1 MEKEDWRSECPRV
14 EVSQTLHQLQSY
26 CSIPPVAWAVLTS
39 FMAEKVKVKSLSHV
53 RLFATLWI
61 VAHKAPPSMGFSKQ
75 EYWSGLPH
83 PSPGDLSNPGIEPR
97 SPSLQADA
105 LTSEP
110 PGRPTPLGHHKAS
123 SWAPYA
129 IQQLSTSWLFYTW
142 WCIRVNSTLPIH
154 PLLFFPHSVYKII
167 FYVCICVPAL
177 QIGS

>member
-1 MEKEDWRSECPRV
+1 MLQTEGLASTEVWKSEQSCYLGKTAWMLHWLEKKER
-14 EVSQTLHQLQSY
+14 
-26 CSIPPVAWAVLTS
+26 
-39 FMAEKVKVKSLSHV
+39 KVKSLSYV
-53 RLFATLWI
+53 WLFATLWT
-61 VAHKAPPSMGFSKQ
+61 VGYKAPPSMGFSRQ

-83 PSPGDLSNPGIEPR
+83 PSPGDLSNPGFKPR
-97 SPSLQADA
+97 SPSLQADT

-154 PLLFFPHSVYKII
+154 PLLFFPHGVYKII